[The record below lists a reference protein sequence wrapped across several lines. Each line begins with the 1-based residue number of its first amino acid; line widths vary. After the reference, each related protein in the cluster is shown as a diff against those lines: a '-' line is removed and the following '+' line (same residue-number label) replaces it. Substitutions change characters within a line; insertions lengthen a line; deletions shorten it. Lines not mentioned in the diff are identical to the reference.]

1 MKKIFLI
8 IALALNFIS
17 NAQSFTEGV
26 FNTTFGTINLTFEQ
40 GIEYPNGGMVY
51 GDYKGIGTITGATT
65 NAGKELV
72 GSFHNGAA
80 EGKFIFFSPYG
91 KQDFFDRGIT
101 SFTGNWGYSTDNKY
115 STNPDYIWKV
125 TSKVGGKDAIKNVTN
140 VWSGKWNT
148 NHGYLILQ
156 QVGNK
161 VSGKYKDVGNINAT
175 YNSSTQKLTGTFTNG
190 GKTGYIEFNF
200 EGNSFNGKWG
210 WSTAMTEGKWEGTKH
225 LKTNK
230 EVISV
235 DYITK
240 VIGEWDFG
248 SALNGQKICNKIKVV
263 NKGTLSDPKFAVIV
277 INPTQS
283 FLDFS
288 GYNSFTSSEFNLSI
302 EKKSNTIIPGF
313 LFYEIGQSIEINN
326 KVTRSYLT
334 LIPQFNQNNQLIS
347 FGVSLNQRVYDKK
360 TKVENSVPVHI
371 NNFIK

>member
-1 MKKIFLI
+1 MKKIILI
-8 IALALNFIS
+8 LILCSLGKA
-17 NAQSFTEGV
+17 NAQSVQPYGTYSTTWGDIRVVTETG
-26 FNTTFGTINLTFEQ
+26 FEYPGGGIFYGDFKDRGTIVGYFGNNAKE
-40 GIEYPNGGMVY
+40 IE
-51 GDYKGIGTITGATT
+51 GD
-65 NAGKELV
+65 
-72 GSFHNGAA
+72 FHNGADP
-80 EGKFIFFSPYG
+80 GKFFFSASPNFNNSPS
-91 KQDFFDRGIT
+91 KFF
-101 SFTGNWGYSTDNKY
+101 GNWGYQSNKKF
-115 STNPDYIWKV
+115 SQKSSDKWDGTK
-125 TSKVGGKDAIKNVTN
+125 KNNTFPNDLKNN

-240 VIGEWDFG
+240 VIGEWNFG

-263 NKGTLSDPKFAVIV
+263 NKGTLLDPKFAVIV